1 MAGRRGHGE
10 DGVSFDHRGPC
21 TDPERHRHCPGRW
34 VGQAE
39 LPRSP
44 DGKRNRRRVVGKT
57 KTAVLDK
64 LKELHKD
71 LDKGIVPQTG
81 FSGYTVREAAED
93 FLKTGLDGRSA
104 KTIKKNENVLEP
116 ILVVI
121 GAKRLRELTASDVQQ
136 ALATMAARYSTAAVI
151 MGHNALTRTIRHA
164 EARDRVGRNVATL
177 VDTPKGQAGRPSK
190 SLTLAQA
197 EALMAASKDSRLH
210 AYIALCLTTGIR
222 TEEARE
228 LRWDHLDLDGNPDA
242 DPPIPASA
250 AVWRSV
256 RAHGD
261 VKTEKSRR
269 TLMLSKLAVT
279 ALQEHQQTQDEEKRA
294 AGGRWQDS
302 GLVFTTRY
310 GTALDAANVR
320 REFKAVCKLAGI
332 GEDWTPREL
341 RHSFV
346 SLMSASG
353 VPVEEIARIAGHSSS
368 RTTEVVYRR
377 ELRPVLTAGAELMDK
392 ILGG

>member
-1 MAGRRGHGE
+1 
-10 DGVSFDHRGPC
+10 
-21 TDPERHRHCPGRW
+21 
-34 VGQAE
+34 
-39 LPRSP
+39 
-44 DGKRNRRRVVGKT
+44 
-57 KTAVLDK
+57 
-64 LKELHKD
+64 
-71 LDKGIVPQTG
+71 
-81 FSGYTVREAAED
+81 
-93 FLKTGLDGRSA
+93 
-104 KTIKKNENVLEP
+104 
-116 ILVVI
+116 
-121 GAKRLRELTASDVQQ
+121 
-136 ALATMAARYSTAAVI
+136 
-151 MGHNALTRTIRHA
+151 
-164 EARDRVGRNVATL
+164 
-177 VDTPKGQAGRPSK
+177 
-190 SLTLAQA
+190 
-197 EALMAASKDSRLH
+197 MAASKDSRLH
-210 AYIALCLTTGIR
+210 AYITLCLTTGIR

-228 LRWDHLDLDGNPDA
+228 LRWDHLDLDGHPDA

-377 ELRPVLTAGAELMDK
+377 DYGRCLPPGPNSWTRSWAGSSTSGPNLPALAPRNTGPEVRRRHHALAWAIQLSSPARRRCGQYSFLASSVLEKATQTIRLGPRYRRYRPSLACAAK
-392 ILGG
+392 